1 MHPGVIYKYDPIKP
15 HRALGLPAPPCPPPP
30 PRASLTTRHP
40 IPRSHRSHPCHR
52 AAAVSSFLRSSNPRS
67 MAPPS
72 LPHLES
78 PRCSSPNSL
87 AIVVAGGADPI
98 LPSPI
103 ATTGAGVSGGS
114 GDPLHHKTLLT
125 PPPSIPPGSLI
136 TPDAAQLFHPVRKK
150 TVKNCCSTVRGL
162 LIFCCIV
169 CCKLESLFLLIDYS
183 CMGCLCSS
191 CNVVCLLI
199 ATMCIL

>member
-1 MHPGVIYKYDPIKP
+1 MHPGVIYKYTPIKP
-15 HRALGLPAPPCPPPP
+15 HRALGRPVPAL
-30 PRASLTTRHP
+30 RASLTPRHP
-40 IPRSHRSHPCHR
+40 IPRSRRAPPCHR
-52 AAAVSSFLRSSNPRS
+52 AAAVSYFLRSSNPRS

-98 LPSPI
+98 LPSLI
-103 ATTGAGVSGGS
+103 ATTGAGVRGGS

-125 PPPSIPPGSLI
+125 PPPSIPPGSLV

-150 TVKNCCSTVRGL
+150 QSK
-162 LIFCCIV
+162 IV
-169 CCKLESLFLLIDYS
+169 APPSFVQYWLQL
-183 CMGCLCSS
+183 M
-191 CNVVCLLI
+191 I
-199 ATMCIL
+199 ATAWFVCAPFATFVAC